1 MKIKIIDTG
10 NANFLSL
17 YRAIK
22 LFESNVEISSDPREI
37 LEADKI
43 FLPGV
48 GAFKNCIHNLKQK
61 GIFDILKKIDKEQ
74 IPIMGICLGMQILFN
89 DSNEFGESEGLG
101 LVQGNIRN
109 LENINLEKN
118 FKIPSIGWIQ
128 TVSNT
133 GYENISN
140 IIEDKFYFI
149 HSYYAVNI
157 DEKNLVSYYYLN
169 KNKIPAIIKKNNIVG
184 CQFHPEKSSKQ
195 GLNLIKAFLEGNL

>member
-128 TVSNT
+128 TVSNI

>member
-74 IPIMGICLGMQILFN
+74 IPIKGICLGMQILFN

-128 TVSNT
+128 TVSNI

>member
-1 MKIKIIDTG
+1 MQYLLQKI
-10 NANFLSL
+10 
-17 YRAIK
+17 
-22 LFESNVEISSDPREI
+22 
-37 LEADKI
+37 
-43 FLPGV
+43 
-48 GAFKNCIHNLKQK
+48 
-61 GIFDILKKIDKEQ
+61 
-74 IPIMGICLGMQILFN
+74 MQILFN

-128 TVSNT
+128 TVSNI